1 MKKHIFAALAVLIQ
15 LSLLAYSANVQRVI
29 DDVDR
34 LVVVKQQTILK
45 IVSEMAACTN
55 DFAKFKTQFVE
66 LEVPRTR
73 VVTNWVSKSFF
84 TTKVKKIP
92 EVVRRERRL
101 LMACQDEVLNQLYF
115 KYFKTSLTG
124 IGAEMQSEIDIT
136 KENYRSMLAKLDAKN
151 SEYEKKMK
159 SIDMQRESDLRRSL
173 NEIDY
178 KIKAVR
184 TNRHRNCQVR
194 NDPRVLNGECPFE
207 STKWRCNSCSRYDSE
222 IASLNQKKI
231 DIKKMFSVTK
241 YSDKKIGLIDEKTGG
256 NDRELAKNDYET
268 ARQAVY
274 MTFKAKIVDNF
285 ATKIQSFLEVRQS
298 ELDRI
303 ESECSMLRTISENKD
318 ILTDETARKIR
329 MQVVDKAL
337 KQQFGINSEGL
348 TLSEL
353 EARKSLDDRRK
364 AFNEDLNELNQIM
377 DAANDREIKL
387 MKAKA
392 EIERE
397 RHNAELIEENARLRA
412 KNEQEANTIRV
423 ILSNQEKKTDSN

>member
-1 MKKHIFAALAVLIQ
+1 MGSVL
-15 LSLLAYSANVQRVI
+15 
-29 DDVDR
+29 
-34 LVVVKQQTILK
+34 
-45 IVSEMAACTN
+45 
-55 DFAKFKTQFVE
+55 F
-66 LEVPRTR
+66 
-73 VVTNWVSKSFF
+73 
-84 TTKVKKIP
+84 
-92 EVVRRERRL
+92 
-101 LMACQDEVLNQLYF
+101 
-115 KYFKTSLTG
+115 G
-124 IGAEMQSEIDIT
+124 
-136 KENYRSMLAKLDAKN
+136 
-151 SEYEKKMK
+151 
-159 SIDMQRESDLRRSL
+159 
-173 NEIDY
+173 
-178 KIKAVR
+178 
-184 TNRHRNCQVR
+184 
-194 NDPRVLNGECPFE
+194 

-222 IASLNQKKI
+222 IASLNQKKT

-329 MQVVDKAL
+329 TQIVDKAL

-412 KNEQEANTIRV
+412 KNEQEAKIQN
-423 ILSNQEKKTDSN
+423 L

>member
-1 MKKHIFAALAVLIQ
+1 MKKHIFTALVVLIQ

-285 ATKIQSFLEVRQS
+285 ATKIQSFLKVRQS

-303 ESECSMLRTISENKD
+303 ESECSMLRTISKNKD

>member
-1 MKKHIFAALAVLIQ
+1 MLIQ

-184 TNRHRNCQVR
+184 TNRHRNRQVR

>member
-1 MKKHIFAALAVLIQ
+1 MKKHIFATLAVLIQ
-15 LSLLAYSANVQRVI
+15 LSLLAYSVNVQRVI

-66 LEVPRTR
+66 LDVPRTR
-73 VVTNWVSKSFF
+73 VVTNWISKSFF
-84 TTKVKKIP
+84 TTRVKKIP

-178 KIKAVR
+178 KIKAVK

-194 NDPRVLNGECPFE
+194 NDPRVLNGECPFG
-207 STKWRCNSCSRYDSE
+207 STKWRCNSCSRYDNE
-222 IASLNQKKI
+222 IVSLNQKKT

-285 ATKIQSFLEVRQS
+285 AAKIQSFLEVRQS

-329 MQVVDKAL
+329 TQVVDKAL

-423 ILSNQEKKTDSN
+423 ILSNQEKKSDNN

>member
-1 MKKHIFAALAVLIQ
+1 MKKHIFTALAVLIQ

>member
-115 KYFKTSLTG
+115 KYFKTSLTS

>member
-1 MKKHIFAALAVLIQ
+1 MKKHIFTALVVLIQ

-303 ESECSMLRTISENKD
+303 ESECSMLRTISKNKD